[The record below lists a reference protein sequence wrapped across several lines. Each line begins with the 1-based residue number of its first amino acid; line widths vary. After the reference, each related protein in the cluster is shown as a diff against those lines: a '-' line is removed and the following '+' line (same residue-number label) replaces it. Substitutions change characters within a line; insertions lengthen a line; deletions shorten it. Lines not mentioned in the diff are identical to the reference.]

1 MRKLAKDTL
10 EIVMQVLDTGRT
22 KQEEKKFDKK
32 LTAQLTKCIKHE
44 ECDDIYEEIYA
55 GMAKRQENK
64 IRKIM
69 VEKYG
74 LYCYF

>member
-44 ECDDIYEEIYA
+44 DYLDIYEEIYA
-55 GMAKRQENK
+55 GMTKRQENK